1 MNMQKDLLRQDV
13 NQQLPGQE
21 FDNCSFYR
29 LKDPNTYLCLHKGD
43 CWENSFVVFQK
54 GNETRVM
61 RGATFKWLNNTT
73 NNREEIAYWFTAEDL
88 GLIKAIEVTFLE
100 VSDEFREVVSKCLEE
115 ISSK

>member
-1 MNMQKDLLRQDV
+1 
-13 NQQLPGQE
+13 
-21 FDNCSFYR
+21 
-29 LKDPNTYLCLHKGD
+29 
-43 CWENSFVVFQK
+43 
-54 GNETRVM
+54 M

>member
-1 MNMQKDLLRQDV
+1 MQKDLLKQDV
-13 NQQLPGQE
+13 NQQLSGRE

-29 LKDPNTYLCLHKGD
+29 LKEPNTYLCLHKGD
-43 CWENSFVVFQK
+43 CWENSFIVFQK
-54 GNETRVM
+54 GNETRIM

-88 GLIKAIEVTFLE
+88 GLIKAIEVTSLE